1 MRRLLVGVDL
11 GETLIS
17 GGIMFVEAFGP
28 TVYLMSDNVAYY
40 TTIAD
45 SSVGG

>member
-1 MRRLLVGVDL
+1 MRRLLFGVEL

-28 TVYLMSDNVAYY
+28 TVYLVSDNVAYY
-40 TTIAD
+40 TTITD